1 MAALHNRNFALFWFG
16 SIFSNSG
23 SWMQNIA
30 QGWLVYNLTNSP
42 FLLGVVAFA
51 RAIPLLV
58 LPLVGGVVADR
69 VPRLKLLKLTQTASM
84 VLALIFGVLVTTGWV
99 MVWQIILLSFLSGVV
114 SSFDQPTQQALL
126 PDLVPREELAGAI
139 ALNSST
145 WQGAALFGPTLAGL
159 LVAFVSLSAAFYA
172 NAASYLAVIIALY
185 LMRGVPERS
194 SRRATTGVVAD
205 LREGFHYVGKTQLVA
220 TLLGLAA
227 LSSIFAR
234 PYQQLLPVFAKDVLH
249 VGATGLGFMA
259 SAPGAGAM
267 VGAVC
272 VATAKSIDRKGR
284 IMFGAM
290 FVLAGALLVL
300 AWSTHFGATL
310 IALFVV
316 GLTSIVFSTML
327 NTMLQFEAP
336 AQMRGRVMSLMTITM
351 QGLNPFG
358 AVLAGAAATV
368 IGTPAAIAAGALI
381 VGITGFI
388 ATVGARQVRNFS
400 TAEPPQIAA
409 VARA

>member
-1 MAALHNRNFALFWFG
+1 
-16 SIFSNSG
+16 
-23 SWMQNIA
+23 
-30 QGWLVYNLTNSP
+30 
-42 FLLGVVAFA
+42 
-51 RAIPLLV
+51 
-58 LPLVGGVVADR
+58 
-69 VPRLKLLKLTQTASM
+69 
-84 VLALIFGVLVTTGWV
+84 